1 VANDVIAELKEL
13 REAVVS
19 ASEHTKRQLES
30 VDSSLLAKS
39 LFAIAISLGISFLLK
54 IALYWIPVSLLV
66 MPLWGLFSLKTILR
80 PFQKKQIRKAQE
92 AKQKL
97 GDKQL
102 NYGFAWLFENI
113 APMVKGLSMI
123 YVGAF
128 LVFIGVLAG
137 IIHFEEEL
145 PKVVPLVTISIYL
158 LSPLSLPSI
167 IGYSEKIGFGKN
179 LETFFSMSDKNS
191 LSIGRMLL
199 FGGITMTVVLLLA
212 FMIFGL
218 PIWSLLMVQNIF
230 LPFSTESWLLI
241 LVFFFQLVTV
251 AMFSSYF
258 SSLSARKEL
267 TNTLTNLASI
277 DYQISG
283 LILDKNIKEE
293 AVLELKNLFLT
304 AKRYELV
311 ISNYLLFF
319 PYYFLAMSKEH
330 IRQVRG

>member
-1 VANDVIAELKEL
+1 MANDAVTELREL

-39 LFAIAISLGISFLLK
+39 LFSIVISLGISFLLK
-54 IALYWIPVSLLV
+54 IAIYWIPVSLLM
-66 MPLWGLFSLKTILR
+66 MPLWGLFSIKPMLR
-80 PFQKKQIRKAQE
+80 PFQKKQMKKAQE
-92 AKQKL
+92 AMQEI

-102 NYGFAWLFENI
+102 NYGFAWLFGNL
-113 APMVKGLSMI
+113 APMVKGLAMI
-123 YVGAF
+123 YVGTF
-128 LVFIGVLAG
+128 LVFIGVLVG
-137 IIHFEEEL
+137 IIPFEEEL
-145 PKVVPLVTISIYL
+145 PKAVPLVTITIYL
-158 LSPLSLPSI
+158 LSPLSLTNI
-167 IGYSEKIGFGKN
+167 IGYSERIGFGKH
-179 LETFFSMSDKNS
+179 LETFFSMSGRSS

-199 FGGITMTVVLLLA
+199 FGCVIVTVVLLLG

-218 PIWSLLMVQNIF
+218 PIWSLWTVRNIF
-230 LPFSTESWLLI
+230 LPFSTESWWLI
-241 LVFFFQLVTV
+241 LLLLLQLVTLAV
-251 AMFSSYF
+251 SSSYF

-283 LILDKNIKEE
+283 LLLGKNIKDES
-293 AVLELKNLFLT
+293 VLELKSLFFA

-311 ISNYLLFF
+311 ISDYFLFF

>member
-1 VANDVIAELKEL
+1 VSNDVITELKGL

-39 LFAIAISLGISFLLK
+39 LFSIVISLGITFLLK
-54 IALYWIPVSLLV
+54 IALYWIPVSLLI
-66 MPLWGLFSLKTILR
+66 MPLWGLFSIKPMLR
-80 PFQKKQIRKAQE
+80 PFQKKQIKKAHE

-102 NYGFAWLFENI
+102 NYGFAWLFGNLE
-113 APMVKGLSMI
+113 PMVKGLWMI
-123 YVGAF
+123 YVGTF
-128 LVFIGVLAG
+128 LVFIGVLVG
-137 IIHFEEEL
+137 IIPFEEEM
-145 PKVVPLVTISIYL
+145 PKVVPLVTISLYL
-158 LSPLSLPSI
+158 LSPLFLTNI
-167 IGYSEKIGFGKN
+167 IGYSERIGFSKD
-179 LETFFSMSDKNS
+179 LEAFFSMSDRSS
-191 LSIGRMLL
+191 LSIRKMLL
-199 FGGITMTVVLLLA
+199 FGCIIITIVLLLG

-218 PIWSLLMVQNIF
+218 PIWSLLTVRNIF
-230 LPFSTESWLLI
+230 LPFSTQSWLLI
-241 LVFFFQLVTV
+241 LVFFFQLVTLAV
-251 AMFSSYF
+251 FSSYF
-258 SSLSARKEL
+258 SSLSARREL

-283 LILDKNIKEE
+283 LLLGKDTKDES
-293 AVLELKNLFLT
+293 VLELKNLFLA

-330 IRQVRG
+330 VRQVRG